1 MALKDNDLFVVRDS
15 VDGNN
20 KKVRAEDLS
29 DFVTGGANVQA
40 VEGGTGISTLESNGT
55 VTVDADIDTDRGL
68 EFTGSG
74 DDRQIAVKVGDGL
87 GFDANGQ
94 LVATNQA
101 LNFRGNVDLTDF
113 STLPASSDVGDAYIN
128 VGNGNAVADWAGE
141 VDGLAAG
148 DPVNGGDMIICEVAG
163 AGTVAQYTFV
173 NASGGGGGV
182 VSVNLVEGNITQTTV
197 DVVCDAGDDATL
209 LAAVANVRAGL
220 MTAADK
226 EKLDTIVIDG
236 EGNVTDI
243 EVNLSRARTA
253 IDNTVECDAG
263 DNATLTGAEASV
275 SGVGGF
281 AGLLIAADKE
291 KLDGIEDGASIVSI
305 TAINGV
311 KNSGTATEVILEPE
325 YGPVDVGGTPTTVM
339 PYDISLLPSI

>member
-1 MALKDNDLFVVRDS
+1 MALKNNDLFVVRDS
-15 VDGNN
+15 VDGDN

-29 DFVTGGANVQA
+29 TFVTGGANVQA
-40 VEGGTGISTLESNGT
+40 VEGGAGINTSESSGT
-55 VTVDADIDTDRGL
+55 VTVEADLDNDRGL
-68 EFTGSG
+68 EFTGTG
-74 DDRQIAVKVGDGL
+74 DTRQIAVKVGDGL
-87 GFDANGQ
+87 GFDAQGQ

-128 VGNGNAVADWAGE
+128 TGNGNAVADWAGE

-148 DPVNGGDMIICEVAG
+148 DPVNGGDMIICEIAG

-173 NASGGGGGV
+173 NASGGGGGIGI
-182 VSVNLVEGNITQTTV
+182 VSVNLVEGNVTATTV
-197 DVVCDAGDDATL
+197 DVVNDAGDDATL

-263 DNATLTGAEASV
+263 DNATLTGAEPSV

-281 AGLLIAADKE
+281 AGLLIATDKE
-291 KLDGIEDGASIVSI
+291 KIDGIGAG
-305 TAINGV
+305 A
-311 KNSGTATEVILEPE
+311 L
-325 YGPVDVGGTPTTVM
+325 
-339 PYDISLLPSI
+339 